1 MRDRRNPDLIVW
13 VLLSIDCVF
22 FLDPSCC
29 CCPLLTAQLWQRVRV
44 NKGMHLSDHPL
55 MEWSLNFRK
64 FINLYQGGFY
74 LKLSM

>member
-1 MRDRRNPDLIVW
+1 MRNRRNPDLILW

-55 MEWSLNFRK
+55 ME
-64 FINLYQGGFY
+64 
-74 LKLSM
+74 